1 MKTTVLGID
10 QPDEPTTLETVAMTI
25 DESSVHHL
33 MSNLTSLY
41 ADAVLAVVREYSSN
55 GLDSHIRAGVTAP
68 IKVSLPNDNNLNFV
82 VEDFGIGMS
91 KDDIAN
97 IYSRYG
103 LSTKNG
109 TNSEIGAFGLGCK
122 SALAIADRF
131 DLVARKDGVET
142 VAFIQKNNKGVGVV
156 HFVSEEATS
165 KPNGVKVTIPV
176 SPLNVGRF
184 KTAGENFFDTWAL
197 GTALIDGQPNKG
209 IQYGADWVEV
219 APAGEPIAWVKME
232 QRGTFRT
239 YRSYNN
245 LFANSTFIIGGVPYT
260 MERQARAEFP
270 FDNKTYK
277 ALSEVI
283 DSNKLIVNLPI
294 GSVDLTP
301 SREAIMITDKTV
313 KSINSILSDI
323 LENIRATVASY
334 IQGLTIGEAV
344 HIYANNFALFADEV
358 DLTASGMGYSS
369 RASLHTRRP
378 EFYGVKYQNEEIPTW
393 LDVSDK
399 TYYELNSQDGR
410 ALGEASS
417 TNRVYTLNALIRG
430 EYGVAGTS
438 NIIVTVAGATDGHV
452 AGLIDSFRKN
462 LRDYSKS
469 QFSNTNINALLTNDS
484 EISKWAEAVYTVVPF
499 ETFME
504 TARKYRS
511 AKKSEAQTG
520 SKRSAVSYAFATL
533 DSNDSN
539 YGEIVKVTADQI
551 ANDGQNIIFISAD
564 NDRMVN
570 MIDPWTH
577 VTDALRSSRGVTVST
592 AGFHDFA
599 RMAFGSDKQVVF
611 LNKGKSADAFAK
623 KFPKAVSYKQA
634 IANAVAGLT
643 TAEFKNLAGVAS
655 AVYSDVRNGQPIG
668 FAGSFTGVA
677 DAIGKHNL
685 LAGIKDTN
693 VRNVFGAMLST
704 GKTVSIA
711 RFLADV
717 KLDST
722 PKLEKLHA
730 LMIEASYGTRYSLLN
745 RLEVTRYYRH
755 SELSESEVKQVVALL
770 NAC

>member
-10 QPDEPTTLETVAMTI
+10 KADEPTDLETVAMTI

-41 ADAVLAVVREYSSN
+41 ADSVLAVVREYSSN
-55 GLDSHIRAGVTAP
+55 GLDSHIRAGVTEP
-68 IKVSLPNDNNLNFV
+68 IKVTLPNDHNLNFV

-131 DLVARKDGVET
+131 DITARKDGVET

-176 SPLNVGRF
+176 NPVNVGRF

-197 GTALIDGQPNKG
+197 GSALIDGQPNKG
-209 IQYGADWVEV
+209 IQYGIDWVEI
-219 APAGEPIAWVKME
+219 APAGEPIAWVKLE
-232 QRGTFRT
+232 QRGNFRS

-245 LFANSTFIIGGVPYT
+245 LFSSTTFIIGGVAYT
-260 MERQARAEFP
+260 MERQSRSEFP
-270 FDNKTYK
+270 FDNATYK
-277 ALSEVI
+277 ALSEII

-313 KSINSILSDI
+313 KSINSILADI
-323 LENIRATVASY
+323 LENIRATVASH
-334 IQGLTIGEAV
+334 IQALPIGEAV

-358 DLTASGMGYSS
+358 DLTASGMGYATRS
-369 RASLHTRRP
+369 SLHTRRP

-393 LDVSDK
+393 LDVADK

-410 ALGEASS
+410 ALGEVSS

-430 EYGVAGTS
+430 EYGVNNIS
-438 NIIVTVAGATDGHV
+438 NIIVTASGAV
-452 AGLIDSFRKN
+452 AGLTDSFRKN
-462 LRDYSKS
+462 LRDYAKS
-469 QFSNTNINALLTNDS
+469 VAGNTNINALLTNDT
-484 EISKWAEAVYTVVPF
+484 EISKWAEAVYTVVTF
-499 ETFME
+499 ESYME

-520 SKRSAVSYAFATL
+520 SKRSAVSYAYATL
-533 DSNDSN
+533 DNNDSN
-539 YGEIVKVTADQI
+539 YGDIVKVTADQI
-551 ANDGQNIIFISAD
+551 ADGGQNIIFISAD

-570 MIDPWTH
+570 MIDPWTQ
-577 VTDALRSSRGVTVST
+577 VTDALRSTKGVTVSS
-592 AGFHDFA
+592 AGLQDYA
-599 RMAFGSDKQVVF
+599 RMAFGSDKSVVF

-623 KFPKAVSYKQA
+623 KFPNAVSYKQA

-643 TAEFKNLAGVAS
+643 TAEFKNLAGVAGS
-655 AVYSDVRNGQPIG
+655 VYGDVRNGQPIG
-668 FAGSFTGVA
+668 FSGSFTGVA

-693 VRNVFGAMLST
+693 VRNVFGAMVST

-730 LMIEASYGTRYSLLN
+730 LMIESSYATRFSLLN

-755 SELSESEVKQVVALL
+755 NELSESEVKQVIALL